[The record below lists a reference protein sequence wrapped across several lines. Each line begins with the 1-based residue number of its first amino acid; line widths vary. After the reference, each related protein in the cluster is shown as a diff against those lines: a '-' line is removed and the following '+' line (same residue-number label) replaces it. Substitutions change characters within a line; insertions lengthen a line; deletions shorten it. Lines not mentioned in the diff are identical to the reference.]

1 MIKFGE
7 LGAISGG
14 SLACVAR
21 SLVKYVTP
29 RSVASFISNDG
40 MELHCPLGTYYAIN
54 ELTSFFSFASKQFQN
69 SFVYKICE

>member
-21 SLVKYVTP
+21 SLVKYVTYDTI
-29 RSVASFISNDG
+29 R
-40 MELHCPLGTYYAIN
+40 LLGLRLLKHLVSWCVKMRN
-54 ELTSFFSFASKQFQN
+54 HD
-69 SFVYKICE
+69 